1 MYQTSRLSILTA
13 LSALA
18 ISTVPSSAA
27 ELYVPNEYATIQD
40 AIDAAVDGDRVLVAA
55 GTWTGTADAVVDFR
69 GKSIDVRATGDM
81 ASTIINGQDERR
93 CVLMASAAGASLQ
106 GFTLTNGYSD
116 GNGGGILIQDSTAAV
131 NDCMIRSCGAWDGGG
146 LAALSSTVTIGNCIV
161 HANSAQNGGGGLHF
175 WQGTHTVEDTTVR
188 LNTAGWGGGV
198 YDRNIIDATWRS
210 CVMDSNTATS
220 GNGGGLVVQLASYTT
235 WASFESCVISNNVA
249 NEVGGGVLL
258 LGYASYSILMRF
270 SEGAI
275 TGNVGGDGG
284 GGIWIEGAVLQF
296 TESILCGNNFDQ
308 YHESGGAFQ
317 LGSNSRIQ
325 DECPVPQGA
334 CCLIG
339 CTQVSEEDCLT
350 LGGVWLGEEASCDAC
365 PALCQSDLNADGTVD
380 IEDLLTLIGSWGP
393 CP

>member
-1 MYQTSRLSILTA
+1 MYQASRLSILTA

-146 LAALSSTVTIGNCIV
+146 LAALSSTVTIGN
-161 HANSAQNGGGGLHF
+161 
-175 WQGTHTVEDTTVR
+175 
-188 LNTAGWGGGV
+188 
-198 YDRNIIDATWRS
+198 
-210 CVMDSNTATS
+210 
-220 GNGGGLVVQLASYTT
+220 
-235 WASFESCVISNNVA
+235 
-249 NEVGGGVLL
+249 
-258 LGYASYSILMRF
+258 
-270 SEGAI
+270 
-275 TGNVGGDGG
+275 
-284 GGIWIEGAVLQF
+284 
-296 TESILCGNNFDQ
+296 
-308 YHESGGAFQ
+308 
-317 LGSNSRIQ
+317 
-325 DECPVPQGA
+325 
-334 CCLIG
+334 
-339 CTQVSEEDCLT
+339 
-350 LGGVWLGEEASCDAC
+350 
-365 PALCQSDLNADGTVD
+365 
-380 IEDLLTLIGSWGP
+380 
-393 CP
+393 